1 MDKESFSESY
11 VSVKNVCPNWVTD
24 NFLEFMKLT
33 LEDCKWKNITSIGWW
48 LGIFEM
54 DAAKE
59 WAKVTIVDPMFM
71 NENYTD
77 LKIQRNIEWMEDKIR
92 RQKRDILEWIKTDV
106 VKVLSESDDE
116 NEKLKQKEKLNWY
129 NDLQIEKDEYI
140 ERHNELLNHLI
151 NWKNNQKKYWLILNS
166 SSGDK
171 IEWIDVGSQDIVI
184 IAHTLSHVYNKT
196 SCDIVDFLYES
207 LKILKPGWKLYIID
221 YVGDMDVVEN
231 VLEKTDSKMYYK
243 VNKWS
248 FVCCFD
254 KNWLLRFIENERG

>member
-1 MDKESFSESY
+1 M
-11 VSVKNVCPNWVTD
+11 
-24 NFLEFMKLT
+24 
-33 LEDCKWKNITSIGWW
+33 
-48 LGIFEM
+48 
-54 DAAKE
+54 
-59 WAKVTIVDPMFM
+59 
-71 NENYTD
+71 
-77 LKIQRNIEWMEDKIR
+77 
-92 RQKRDILEWIKTDV
+92 
-106 VKVLSESDDE
+106 
-116 NEKLKQKEKLNWY
+116 
-129 NDLQIEKDEYI
+129 
-140 ERHNELLNHLI
+140 
-151 NWKNNQKKYWLILNS
+151 NS